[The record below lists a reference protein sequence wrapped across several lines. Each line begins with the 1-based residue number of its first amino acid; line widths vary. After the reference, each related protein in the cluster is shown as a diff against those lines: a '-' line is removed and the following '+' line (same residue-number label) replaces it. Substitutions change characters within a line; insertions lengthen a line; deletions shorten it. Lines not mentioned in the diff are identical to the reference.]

1 MNYSEF
7 IDELR
12 PLLDEARSLFDED
25 QTHQNPRF
33 RKWRHQLTTTISI
46 IEDQGYTVDC
56 DIASRIFQVASY
68 GSVSKAEQIAAY
80 NRELQDTIN
89 EMKIIIEYF
98 DKYGDPKR
106 HSQGEISSRK
116 TNKIEWPSKMTLSW
130 LFNHA
135 PIKLWLQFGSILVA
149 VFLLGIGF
157 AQTRAYKNIE
167 QLWQQEQPDNKH
179 INEPNNQLNQDA
191 PKSGGSVSP

>member
-1 MNYSEF
+1 MKYSEF

-12 PLLDEARSLFDED
+12 PLLDEAHSLFDED
-25 QTHQNPRF
+25 QTHQSPRF

-46 IEDQGYTVDC
+46 IENLGYTVDC

-68 GSVSKAEQIAAY
+68 GSVSKNAQMAAY

-89 EMKIIIEYF
+89 EMEIIIEYF
-98 DKYGDPKR
+98 DKYGDPK
-106 HSQGEISSRK
+106 ISSQAAASDDRAEK
-116 TNKIEWPSKMTLSW
+116 LEWPTKMTLSW

-135 PIKLWLQFGSILVA
+135 PIKLWLQFGGILIT
-149 VFLLGIGF
+149 VFLLGVGF

-167 QLWQQEQPDNKH
+167 QLWHHEQPHNKH
-179 INEPNNQLNQDA
+179 IDEPNPQLNHDASKSDA
-191 PKSGGSVSP
+191 PVS